1 KDDFLRAMNGLDGLL
16 VPTTAISAP
25 RLEDTSIDING
36 KNTEVYIAL
45 SRLTTVFAIT
55 GLPSLNVP
63 AGLVDGLPIGVQLV
77 GREFDEA
84 LLLSLANEYE
94 RYSKISEAMIAPCL
108 SDRNV

>member
-1 KDDFLRAMNGLDGLL
+1 MKGLDGLL

-25 RLEDTSIDING
+25 RLEETSIDIKG

-45 SRLTTVFAIT
+45 SRLTTVFDIT

-63 AGLVDGLPIGVQLV
+63 AGLVDGNLPIGVQLV

-84 LLLSLANEYE
+84 LLLSLANVYE
-94 RYSKISEAMIAPCL
+94 KYSKISEKMIAPCL
-108 SDRNV
+108 SNKKI